1 MTDTNRIE
9 PLDTERAT
17 LRALAAQ
24 LEPEIRT
31 LVDTDGFEYFSLSIA
46 ATHLHPRRADEPI
59 GRYRWIA
66 CYAVTGGSEGHYI
79 HVDRLYEAA
88 PYASAITQE
97 PLFLGK
103 TFGGYARACEIAA
116 YVGARLGV

>member
-1 MTDTNRIE
+1 MTNTNRIE
-9 PLDTERAT
+9 ALDTERAT

-24 LEPEIRT
+24 LEPEIRD
-31 LVDTDGFEYFSLSIA
+31 LDSDGFEYFSLSTA
-46 ATHLHPRRADEPI
+46 ATLIQPSRADQPI

-66 CYAVTGGSEGHYI
+66 CYAVTGNSEGHYI
-79 HVDRLYEAA
+79 HVDRLYEAE
-88 PYASAITQE
+88 PYARAITQE

-116 YVGARLGV
+116 YLGARLGV